1 MFASKIA
8 RSATL
13 SLAVAAV
20 ISSIA
25 VPATAG
31 VTIFGGSED
40 KQQVQLPDFVKLVED
55 NGPGVVNIQMIRN
68 ARTVENAGI
77 PGLDPRGAE
86 IFRRFG
92 IPFDFGPQ
100 EIPEQRGTG
109 SGFIVSSDGII
120 MTNAHVVEGADELIV
135 RLTDK
140 REFKGKVLGSD
151 KQTDIAVIK
160 IDADG
165 LTPAIVGDSDK
176 LAVGDNVLA
185 VGNPLGE
192 LGSPFGLDNTV
203 TAGIVSALSRNL
215 PSDQYVPFIQTDVA
229 VNPGNSGGPLFNMQG
244 EVVGIN
250 SQIFSTSG
258 GFMGLSFAIPIDL
271 AMQIKDQL
279 VKDGRVTRGYVGVF
293 IQEINQELAD
303 SLGLKTPE
311 GALVTKTEKDSPAEK
326 AGLRERDVIL
336 ALNGKKV
343 TSSVTLPSLVSTIRP
358 GTEVTMTVFRD
369 GKEQE
374 IKVTVGSNKATEEKQ
389 ATAANETRLGVT
401 TRPLTKEEEKKAE
414 TTGLLVTQASGP
426 AAKAGIRA
434 GDILVSADGKLL
446 KSRDDLL
453 EQCKDNKV
461 LLLVQRNGGRIF
473 IPVKLQAKK

>member
-140 REFKGKVLGSD
+140 REFKG
-151 KQTDIAVIK
+151 
-160 IDADG
+160 
-165 LTPAIVGDSDK
+165 
-176 LAVGDNVLA
+176 
-185 VGNPLGE
+185 
-192 LGSPFGLDNTV
+192 
-203 TAGIVSALSRNL
+203 
-215 PSDQYVPFIQTDVA
+215 
-229 VNPGNSGGPLFNMQG
+229 
-244 EVVGIN
+244 
-250 SQIFSTSG
+250 
-258 GFMGLSFAIPIDL
+258 
-271 AMQIKDQL
+271 
-279 VKDGRVTRGYVGVF
+279 
-293 IQEINQELAD
+293 
-303 SLGLKTPE
+303 
-311 GALVTKTEKDSPAEK
+311 
-326 AGLRERDVIL
+326 
-336 ALNGKKV
+336 
-343 TSSVTLPSLVSTIRP
+343 
-358 GTEVTMTVFRD
+358 
-369 GKEQE
+369 
-374 IKVTVGSNKATEEKQ
+374 
-389 ATAANETRLGVT
+389 
-401 TRPLTKEEEKKAE
+401 
-414 TTGLLVTQASGP
+414 
-426 AAKAGIRA
+426 
-434 GDILVSADGKLL
+434 
-446 KSRDDLL
+446 
-453 EQCKDNKV
+453 
-461 LLLVQRNGGRIF
+461 
-473 IPVKLQAKK
+473 

>member
-1 MFASKIA
+1 MIRKLIKPTAAAAAIA
-8 RSATL
+8 ALISGSVLTTVP
-13 SLAVAAV
+13 AVAAD
-20 ISSIA
+20 A
-25 VPATAG
+25 PAAQ
-31 VTIFGGSED
+31 SARS
-40 KQQVQLPDFVKLVED
+40 QLPDFVNLVEQY
-55 NGPGVVNIQMIRN
+55 GKGVVNISTVRE
-68 ARTVENAGI
+68 ARRVEGADPFG
-77 PGLDPRGAE
+77 GLDERHAE

-92 IPFDFGPQ
+92 FPMFPFGGPR
-100 EIPEQRGTG
+100 EEPEQRGTG
-109 SGFIVSSDGII
+109 SGFIISADGLIL
-120 MTNAHVVEGADELIV
+120 TNHHVVDGADKITV
-135 RLTDK
+135 RLTDN
-140 REFKGKVLGSD
+140 REFSGKVLGSD
-151 KQTDIAVIK
+151 AKTDIAVVK
-160 IDADG
+160 IEAKD
-165 LTPAIVGDSDK
+165 LPVLKMGDSDK
-176 LAVGDNVLA
+176 LKVGEWVA
-185 VGNPLGE
+185 AI
-192 LGSPFGLDNTV
+192 GSPFGLDNTV
-203 TAGIVSALSRNL
+203 TAGIVSAKSRKL

-229 VNPGNSGGPLFNMQG
+229 VNPGNSGGPLFNMDG

-374 IKVTVGSNKATEEKQ
+374 IKVRGGPNTATEAKQ
-389 ATAANETRLGVT
+389 AKTANETRLGLT
-401 TRPLTKEEEKKAE
+401 TRPRTKQEEKKAE

>member
-160 IDADG
+160 IEAKD
-165 LTPAIVGDSDK
+165 LPVLKIGDSSK
-176 LAVGDNVLA
+176 LKVGEWVA
-185 VGNPLGE
+185 AI
-192 LGSPFGLDNTV
+192 GSPFGLDNTV

-215 PSDQYVPFIQTDVA
+215 
-229 VNPGNSGGPLFNMQG
+229 
-244 EVVGIN
+244 
-250 SQIFSTSG
+250 
-258 GFMGLSFAIPIDL
+258 
-271 AMQIKDQL
+271 
-279 VKDGRVTRGYVGVF
+279 R
-293 IQEINQELAD
+293 
-303 SLGLKTPE
+303 
-311 GALVTKTEKDSPAEK
+311 
-326 AGLRERDVIL
+326 RE
-336 ALNGKKV
+336 
-343 TSSVTLPSLVSTIRP
+343 
-358 GTEVTMTVFRD
+358 
-369 GKEQE
+369 
-374 IKVTVGSNKATEEKQ
+374 
-389 ATAANETRLGVT
+389 
-401 TRPLTKEEEKKAE
+401 
-414 TTGLLVTQASGP
+414 
-426 AAKAGIRA
+426 
-434 GDILVSADGKLL
+434 
-446 KSRDDLL
+446 
-453 EQCKDNKV
+453 
-461 LLLVQRNGGRIF
+461 
-473 IPVKLQAKK
+473 

>member
-160 IDADG
+160 IEAKD
-165 LTPAIVGDSDK
+165 LPVLKIGDSSK
-176 LAVGDNVLA
+176 LKVGEWVA
-185 VGNPLGE
+185 AI
-192 LGSPFGLDNTV
+192 GSPFGLDNTV

-343 TSSVTLPSLVSTIRP
+343 TSSVTLPSLVLFKCLY
-358 GTEVTMTVFRD
+358 EV
-369 GKEQE
+369 KHN
-374 IKVTVGSNKATEEKQ
+374 I
-389 ATAANETRLGVT
+389 
-401 TRPLTKEEEKKAE
+401 
-414 TTGLLVTQASGP
+414 
-426 AAKAGIRA
+426 
-434 GDILVSADGKLL
+434 
-446 KSRDDLL
+446 
-453 EQCKDNKV
+453 
-461 LLLVQRNGGRIF
+461 
-473 IPVKLQAKK
+473 

>member
-160 IDADG
+160 TLTDG
-165 LTPAIVGDSDK
+165 G
-176 LAVGDNVLA
+176 
-185 VGNPLGE
+185 
-192 LGSPFGLDNTV
+192 
-203 TAGIVSALSRNL
+203 
-215 PSDQYVPFIQTDVA
+215 
-229 VNPGNSGGPLFNMQG
+229 
-244 EVVGIN
+244 
-250 SQIFSTSG
+250 
-258 GFMGLSFAIPIDL
+258 
-271 AMQIKDQL
+271 
-279 VKDGRVTRGYVGVF
+279 
-293 IQEINQELAD
+293 
-303 SLGLKTPE
+303 
-311 GALVTKTEKDSPAEK
+311 
-326 AGLRERDVIL
+326 
-336 ALNGKKV
+336 
-343 TSSVTLPSLVSTIRP
+343 
-358 GTEVTMTVFRD
+358 D
-369 GKEQE
+369 GKEIYRIAKSIEDALAQNLKLKTTIGIGTVVSHIRDLARAYKEAGVAIDVGKVFDTEKTIITYENLGIGRLIYQLPTVMCDMFLQE
-374 IKVTVGSNKATEEKQ
+374 VFKKNPIDALDQETLFTINKFFENNLNVSETARKLFVHRNTLVYRLEKIKK
-389 ATAANETRLGVT
+389 L
-401 TRPLTKEEEKKAE
+401 
-414 TTGLLVTQASGP
+414 TGLDLREFDDAITFKVALMV
-426 AAKAGIRA
+426 KKY
-434 GDILVSADGKLL
+434 LVSRGI
-446 KSRDDLL
+446 
-453 EQCKDNKV
+453 EN
-461 LLLVQRNGGRIF
+461 
-473 IPVKLQAKK
+473 